1 MDGLNKK
8 EKNEEEILNPKNL
21 MLIIQ
26 KEIENEKTKL
36 KEFIKKIY
44 FDCMK
49 KIKDAINVGSTDI
62 FYKVPLENSE
72 YKNYNSINC
81 LNYIEKKLRKNNFKT
96 FIEIDENM
104 IFVTWKY
111 LFPS

>member
-8 EKNEEEILNPKNL
+8 SKKEEEILNPKNL

-26 KEIENEKTKL
+26 KEIENEKIKL

-44 FDCMK
+44 YDCMK
-49 KIKDAINVGSTDI
+49 KIKEAINIGSTDI

-72 YKNYNSINC
+72 YKNYNSIKC

-96 FIEIDENM
+96 FIEENENM
-104 IFVTWKY
+104 IFITWKF
-111 LFPS
+111 LF